1 MKNYKAIKAKNN
13 LTLTKESDGS
23 FKITKKA
30 FNPDTGESIDDEVST
45 HALEFVTSAIS
56 ALTDNIASLTLEKED
71 YEQLKTDMEAL

>member
-30 FNPDTGESIDDEVST
+30 FDPDTGESIDNEVST

-56 ALTDNIASLTLEKED
+56 ALTDNITSLTLEKEN
-71 YEQLKTDMEAL
+71 YEQLKADMEAL

>member
-30 FNPDTGESIDDEVST
+30 FDPDTGESIDNEVST

-56 ALTDNIASLTLEKED
+56 ALTDNIASLTLEKEN
-71 YEQLKTDMEAL
+71 YEQLKADMEAL

>member
-23 FKITKKA
+23 FKIIKKA
-30 FNPDTGESIDDEVST
+30 FNPDTGESIDDEILI
-45 HALEFVTSAIS
+45 HQLEFVTSTIS
-56 ALTDNIASLTLEKED
+56 SLTDTIASLTSEKED